1 MNAQIAA
8 LHAIDELD
16 VNLGLSQTGRKPAF
30 YTALLRK
37 FVATQSNVMQELG
50 QALQHA
56 DFVTAERLAH
66 TLKGVAGSLG
76 AVVLQT
82 SAKQLETA
90 VRQRDSDTATDAAL
104 ARTTD
109 DFELLMGKLKQALG
123 SDPKSPDLPVVPP
136 AMTEARNE
144 VQEVVNRIHDLLR
157 QHDPAVLDVW
167 TDNLA
172 DMHSVFSHANQ
183 IDAAIMNF
191 DYQQALTLLSARN
204 KRY

>member
-1 MNAQIAA
+1 VNAQIAA

-16 VNLGLSQTGRKPAF
+16 VNLGLSQTGHKPAF
-30 YTALLRK
+30 YTSMLRK

-66 TLKGVAGSLG
+66 TLKGIAGSLG

-90 VRQRDSDTATDAAL
+90 VTQTDSDTATDAAL

-123 SDPKSPDLPVVPP
+123 SDPKSPDLPVPP

-183 IDAAIMNF
+183 IDAAIMKF
-191 DYQQALTLLSARN
+191 DYQQALTLLSVRS
-204 KRY
+204 KRT